1 MIIDAHAHFVP
12 QALIDDLVGQKHP
25 ARSVKVTVENGGVR
39 LAFGSN
45 DAKRPIPRGMETAE
59 ARRKWLAAHGIDRQV
74 VGGWLD
80 MFGYD
85 LPVDEAADWS
95 RFLNEHMLAATRKL
109 PFFIPL
115 ATVPMQSGR
124 LAGEILEQALD
135 AGFHGAMIG
144 TQPKGAAGVLD
155 DPDLDAFWQVAS
167 ARKATLFVHPTFGA
181 RDDRLRA
188 YGLVSAVGRV
198 TDTSIAI
205 ARLLYSGHLV
215 RYPGVN
221 LVISHGGA
229 ALPMMLGRLRQSFAT
244 APAENSDPVQGFR
257 RLYVDSIV
265 YDARTVR
272 FIADMLGADRVLM
285 GTDLPFAIA
294 EPEPIKLI
302 DAAGFAPGERAAIL
316 GGTAAS
322 LFRVPVA
329 VAA

>member
-25 ARSVKVTVENGGVR
+25 AKSVKVTVENGVR
-39 LAFGSN
+39 SPAFGSN
-45 DAKRPIPRGMETAE
+45 DAKRTDPRGMETAD
-59 ARRKWLAAHGIDRQV
+59 ARQKWLRRTAMTSRWSAAGSTCSATTAGRR
-74 VGGWLD
+74 GGRL
-80 MFGYD
+80 
-85 LPVDEAADWS
+85 S
-95 RFLNEHMLAATRKL
+95 RFLNAHMLAAKQKSCRSS
-109 PFFIPL
+109 FRSPL
-115 ATVPMQSGR
+115 CRCSPARSRRHDPRGGAR
-124 LAGEILEQALD
+124 C
-135 AGFHGAMIG
+135 GFHGAMIG

-155 DPDLDAFWQVAS
+155 DPDLTPFWEAAS

-205 ARLLYSGHLV
+205 ARLLYSGHLT
-215 RYPGVN
+215 RFSGVN

-229 ALPMMLGRLRQSFAT
+229 ALPIMLGRLRQSFAT
-244 APAENSDPVQGFR
+244 APAENSDPVGGFR

-272 FIADMLGADRVLM
+272 FIADILGPDRVLM

-294 EPEPIKLI
+294 EGEPIRLI
-302 DAAGFAPGERAAIL
+302 DAAASPGERAAIL

-329 VAA
+329 AAA